1 MLDRQLHDSLV
12 TKEVKQKVLLQ
23 AAELLDQQFLGNL
36 LRIDTLDSI
45 YCALENLVQKL
56 KQEGEIPE
64 CFGRIGALIDKN
76 NKNQVNI
83 TYITPNFKDE
93 EAAREKMW
101 EEFVERHESIE
112 EEFCEHCGH
121 AL

>member
-56 KQEGEIPE
+56 KQEGDVSPFWNHGIGET
-64 CFGRIGALIDKN
+64 CFKRVITSDMYYGR
-76 NKNQVNI
+76 
-83 TYITPNFKDE
+83 
-93 EAAREKMW
+93 
-101 EEFVERHESIE
+101 
-112 EEFCEHCGH
+112 
-121 AL
+121 